1 MPRVVDEGIILL
13 GAPLGS
19 EAFVKEAIKSKVSKV
34 EEISALL
41 PLLED
46 PHTEFVLLRSCL
58 ALPKIAFILRTVD
71 TASHIDVL
79 NTSKIQA
86 CYTQFHKEFYIHD
99 LSQYMNRFT

>member
-46 PHTEFVLLRSCL
+46 PFEKLLG
-58 ALPKIAFILRTVD
+58 PP
-71 TASHIDVL
+71 
-79 NTSKIQA
+79 
-86 CYTQFHKEFYIHD
+86 
-99 LSQYMNRFT
+99 

>member
-1 MPRVVDEGIILL
+1 MTTQVRVRRRRGKNIQPKSSVWSPQASAAEVRPGTQQVVGSPLQQVPRVIDEGIILL

-46 PHTEFVLLRSCL
+46 PFEKLLG
-58 ALPKIAFILRTVD
+58 PP
-71 TASHIDVL
+71 
-79 NTSKIQA
+79 
-86 CYTQFHKEFYIHD
+86 
-99 LSQYMNRFT
+99 